1 MNGVNVNDGDHDF
14 NGTDGRLLFKVDA
27 ASGAGGIC
35 IPTKEYQEVN
45 VEFTNIVDWV
55 PPSGPIAPLRVND
68 TSNLP
73 NEFELLDN
81 YPNPFNPS
89 TSISFNIPNEVYTE
103 VAIYNM
109 MGQKVSTLV
118 NGFQENGSYNIEW
131 NGVDNA
137 GAALASGIYLVKL
150 TTEYGV
156 LTNKVTLLK

>member
-1 MNGVNVNDGDHDF
+1 M
-14 NGTDGRLLFKVDA
+14 
-27 ASGAGGIC
+27 
-35 IPTKEYQEVN
+35 
-45 VEFTNIVDWV
+45 DWV

-109 MGQKVSTLV
+109 MGQKVRTLH
-118 NGFQENGSYNIEW
+118 NGNLQAGRHHIFFDGFDDNNLQLGS
-131 NGVDNA
+131 GVYFYRVTAGEFNA
-137 GAALASGIYLVKL
+137 TKKMMLVK
-150 TTEYGV
+150 
-156 LTNKVTLLK
+156 